1 MKSLSNKQ
9 KLYLYVALLFV
20 LTFTLTSNLIT
31 GFKTNEFNY
40 INIILK
46 VILVIFSIMQIIQ
59 LAKIENDENKP
70 K

>member
-31 GFKTNEFNY
+31 SFKTNEFNY

-46 VILVIFSIMQIIQ
+46 VIMVIFAIMQIVH
-59 LAKIENDENKP
+59 LSKIENDKNKP